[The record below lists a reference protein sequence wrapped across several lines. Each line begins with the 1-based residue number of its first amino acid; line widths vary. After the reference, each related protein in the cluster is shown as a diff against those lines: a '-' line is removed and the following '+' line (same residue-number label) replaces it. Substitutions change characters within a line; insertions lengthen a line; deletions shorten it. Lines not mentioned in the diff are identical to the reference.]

1 MSRMAPF
8 KRHAVIIQI
17 LLGWCRW
24 RLLQKASS
32 RRSRKMPKTLTDPP
46 LKRQT
51 LGSSYSALI
60 NTGMLC
66 VLKANPQKSIVKQ
79 LELLLYTTLYS
90 FRANKK
96 GVDPKSY
103 HHLWGQKLLVGRSQR
118 RSFLNLWLQ
127 HLLSLRFRQPTPLK
141 HPTKA
146 GWGCQPDRQPHE
158 TFAPRD
164 QGYDAVHQVPGC
176 SHLEANDHRCCQ
188 RVPRMRID
196 DRRLS

>member
-1 MSRMAPF
+1 
-8 KRHAVIIQI
+8 
-17 LLGWCRW
+17 
-24 RLLQKASS
+24 
-32 RRSRKMPKTLTDPP
+32 MPKTLTDPP

-118 RSFLNLWLQ
+118 RSFLKSSIPATNAPETSYKGWMRLPAGPPATRNFCSERPRVWCCASSSRVQ
-127 HLLSLRFRQPTPLK
+127 PPGSKWPPLLPASSSDAHRWPAIVLESWKGNPMSRYFYAPSQSSIRNSTSLSPES
-141 HPTKA
+141 
-146 GWGCQPDRQPHE
+146 GI
-158 TFAPRD
+158 
-164 QGYDAVHQVPGC
+164 
-176 SHLEANDHRCCQ
+176 N
-188 RVPRMRID
+188 RI
-196 DRRLS
+196 L